1 MNYSDDYFNEE
12 IRDGYRINAMMKR
25 YWAANMEVLAEIDRI
40 CRELNIVY
48 LAEFGTLLGAVRH
61 RGYIP
66 WDDDIDISMTRDA
79 FEVFRREA
87 PELLTG
93 GMTIYNN
100 LHTAFGPM
108 RVVNTIA
115 PQIAPDFLAKY
126 HGCPYSA
133 GVDIYILDKVPA
145 DEKESNAFKM
155 LQNSIRYLA
164 QRFETKKTSISDY
177 QKYYGNDGHSERDVA
192 EMLNRVE
199 KETGVHI
206 NREADVA
213 IQLTEL
219 LNTVQGKY
227 WDSDCDKVVH
237 MHNWCRERSKP
248 TDIAYYTEIV
258 RLKFENME
266 ISCPIEYDKVL
277 MERFGSDYMTPK
289 QIGACHE
296 KAYAKSQKILLDTFA
311 ACGIQPPAEYLE

>member
-1 MNYSDDYFNEE
+1 MNYSEDYFKEE
-12 IRDGYRINAMMKR
+12 VRDGYRINSMMKR
-25 YWAANMEVLAEIDRI
+25 YWAANMEVLSEIDRI
-40 CRELNIVY
+40 CRELNIIY

-61 RGYIP
+61 EGYIP

-79 FEVFRREA
+79 FEIFRKEA
-87 PELLTG
+87 PKLLTE

-115 PQIAPDFLAKY
+115 PQIAPDFLARY

-133 GVDIYILDKVPA
+133 GVDIYILDKVPDNA
-145 DEKESNAFKM
+145 REYESFKT

-164 QRFETKKTSISDY
+164 QRFETKRISFEDF
-177 QKYYGNDGHSERDVA
+177 QKFYGNDGHSEKDVA
-192 EMLNRVE
+192 DMLKKVE
-199 KETGVHI
+199 KETGTHI
-206 NREADVA
+206 DRESDIA

-227 WDSDCDKVVH
+227 WNTNSDKIVH
-237 MHNWCRERSKP
+237 MHNWCRDRSRP
-248 TDIAYYTEIV
+248 TDINYYTETV
-258 RLKFENME
+258 RLKFEKME
-266 ISCPIEYDKVL
+266 IVCPKEYDKVL
-277 MERFGSDYMTPK
+277 TERFGSDYMTPK